1 MSDESG
7 PGAPPGATP
16 SREFWHLLGYAAIL
30 GVFGAFAGLAFLGL
44 TDFGAKWYGDPGL
57 GWFDGPV
64 WWIAVAT
71 AAGLLVGILRRLFR
85 LPAKT
90 PGIIEDLESQRVDPK
105 LMPSIVAVSGISLL
119 GGASLGPEVALG
131 TMGGGAAG
139 WIARRRKLDD
149 DAARATTLGGIAGA
163 FGGLFSSPLVAVL
176 LVLEVARPSRKVLRY
191 AFFSSVVSTS
201 AAFGIYFVIAGSVFL
216 GIYRVPHYQYED
228 WHLLAGVALGL
239 LAAVT
244 VVLTLV
250 VHSLAEKLLSHVKIP
265 DILLPMLGGLAF
277 GAIGV
282 MLPLTNF
289 TGSDQLGTALQNAG
303 ALGIGLLL
311 ATLFG
316 KMVTFAV
323 SSASGFIGGPIF
335 PILFIGGIAGIIVN
349 QLFPEVPLGLS
360 FTCMLAALPGAI
372 VAAPFTMVLLAA
384 LLTQVGA
391 LQTAPVLI
399 AVATGS
405 LTIAGIRS
413 VMAARKKSAATDS
426 QQSR

>member
-1 MSDESG
+1 MSEDAGPRTPSG
-7 PGAPPGATP
+7 PAPT
-16 SREFWHLLGYAAIL
+16 REFWRLLGYAAIL

-57 GWFDGPV
+57 SWFEGPV
-64 WWIAVAT
+64 WWIAVA
-71 AAGLLVGILRRLFR
+71 AGAGLIVGILRRLFR
-85 LPAKT
+85 LPTKT
-90 PGIIEDLESQRVDPK
+90 PGIIEDLESQHVDPK
-105 LMPSIVAVSGISLL
+105 LTPAIVAVSGISLL

-131 TMGGGAAG
+131 SMGGGAAG

-149 DAARATTLGGIAGA
+149 DAAKATTLGGIAGA

-176 LVLEVARPSRKVLRY
+176 LVLEVARPSRKVMGY

-216 GIYRVPHYQYED
+216 GIYKVPQYDYQD

-244 VVLTLV
+244 VALTVV
-250 VHSLAEKLLSHVKIP
+250 VHSLAERLFRRVKVP
-265 DILLPMLGGLAF
+265 DLLLPVLGGLVF
-277 GAIGV
+277 GAVGV

-289 TGSDQLGTALQNAG
+289 TGSDQLGTALQNAST
-303 ALGIGLLL
+303 LGIGLLL

-316 KMVTFAV
+316 KMLTFAV

-335 PILFIGGIAGIIVN
+335 PILFIGGIMGIVVH

-360 FTCMLAALPGAI
+360 FTCMLAALPGAV

-391 LQTAPVLI
+391 IQTAPVLI
-399 AVATGS
+399 AVATAS
-405 LTIAGIRS
+405 LAIAGVRS
-413 VMAARKKSAATDS
+413 LLARRQKPSAPDT
-426 QQSR
+426 RHP

>member
-1 MSDESG
+1 M
-7 PGAPPGATP
+7 
-16 SREFWHLLGYAAIL
+16 
-30 GVFGAFAGLAFLGL
+30 
-44 TDFGAKWYGDPGL
+44 
-57 GWFDGPV
+57 
-64 WWIAVAT
+64 
-71 AAGLLVGILRRLFR
+71 
-85 LPAKT
+85 
-90 PGIIEDLESQRVDPK
+90 
-105 LMPSIVAVSGISLL
+105 
-119 GGASLGPEVALG
+119 
-131 TMGGGAAG
+131 
-139 WIARRRKLDD
+139 
-149 DAARATTLGGIAGA
+149 
-163 FGGLFSSPLVAVL
+163 
-176 LVLEVARPSRKVLRY
+176 LRY

-244 VVLTLV
+244 VVLTLA

-360 FTCMLAALPGAI
+360 FTCRCWRRCPAPSSPPVHDGAPRHAAHAGGRPADRSGPHRRGDRVSHHRRHPFRHGRPEEVVNDRQSTVPMRGLTGEGEAVPPPQIRVRRDESTARAVPTSLP
-372 VAAPFTMVLLAA
+372 
-384 LLTQVGA
+384 
-391 LQTAPVLI
+391 
-399 AVATGS
+399 AVCRIRCQRRLPEAS
-405 LTIAGIRS
+405 RRAGDRPT
-413 VMAARKKSAATDS
+413 SA
-426 QQSR
+426 